1 MAQTKPPG
9 ATLALLCHSLH
20 LICHMPYFWLSPPD
34 RSRIQSVSP
43 LPPPGPRH
51 NLPSWLWRHS
61 LLTGLLSSPSAQPS
75 SYEAR
80 TGEPL
85 KQDDQSILCSKPP
98 SPPLPC
104 RQIPPSDQAPPA
116 RRPPSPGLSNLEA
129 SRPLLDHGTGFQAHV
144 HVWFSLP
151 KCSSLGPLHGSLS
164 PLGQDCG
171 PYLRREA
178 HADPLLKTGPSTG
191 SSGPLTLF
199 FSCDTDPRLRP
210 CDSLTYHLSPFL
222 FVHCYHPST
231 QGRGPW

>member
-98 SPPLPC
+98 SPPLPAA
-104 RQIPPSDQAPPA
+104 RSLRVTRPHQPGVPRPPA
-116 RRPPSPGLSNLEA
+116 SPSSRPPALSWITALV
-129 SRPLLDHGTGFQAHV
+129 SRHMCT
-144 HVWFSLP
+144 
-151 KCSSLGPLHGSLS
+151 CGSLCRNV
-164 PLGQDCG
+164 PLSAPCTV
-171 PYLRREA
+171 
-178 HADPLLKTGPSTG
+178 HSLLSVKTVGRTYVGRPTRTPS
-191 SSGPLTLF
+191 
-199 FSCDTDPRLRP
+199 
-210 CDSLTYHLSPFL
+210 
-222 FVHCYHPST
+222 
-231 QGRGPW
+231 